1 MKSNYK
7 KPLNIGSDEMI
18 NINSLAEMIT
28 SISGKKLTIKNID
41 GPVGMRGVALIIN

>member
-1 MKSNYK
+1 MV
-7 KPLNIGSDEMI
+7 

-28 SISGKKLTIKNID
+28 SISDKKLTIKNID